1 MSQGS
6 RPDRVGEELRVE
18 LSTLLM
24 REVHDPG
31 IGFITLTRVQVTPDL
46 QQARVYYTTLG
57 DDRARRDT
65 ARALKRAAPFLRR
78 RIGTAIRL
86 KRVPELEFIFDKS
99 IEQQDRIEQ
108 LLQEIHEHD
117 AAAPTDPPEPEEA
130 PSPRARTARRANG
143 AERAATRERSAVSR
157 GSGRSPE

>member
-57 DDRARRDT
+57 DERARRET
-65 ARALKRAAPFLRR
+65 ARALRRAAPFLRR
-78 RIGTAIRL
+78 RIGTAVRL
-86 KRVPELEFIFDKS
+86 KRVPELEFVFDKS

-108 LLQEIHEHD
+108 LLQEIHQQD
-117 AAAPTDPPEPEEA
+117 AA
-130 PSPRARTARRANG
+130 
-143 AERAATRERSAVSR
+143 
-157 GSGRSPE
+157 GSGNDDQTDE

>member
-46 QQARVYYTTLG
+46 QQARVYYTALG
-57 DDRARRDT
+57 DERARRET
-65 ARALKRAAPFLRR
+65 ARALRRASPFLRR
-78 RIGTAIRL
+78 RIGTAVRL

-108 LLQEIHEHD
+108 IIQELHQHD
-117 AAAPTDPPEPEEA
+117 TIAGPGGEDEETDE
-130 PSPRARTARRANG
+130 
-143 AERAATRERSAVSR
+143 
-157 GSGRSPE
+157 